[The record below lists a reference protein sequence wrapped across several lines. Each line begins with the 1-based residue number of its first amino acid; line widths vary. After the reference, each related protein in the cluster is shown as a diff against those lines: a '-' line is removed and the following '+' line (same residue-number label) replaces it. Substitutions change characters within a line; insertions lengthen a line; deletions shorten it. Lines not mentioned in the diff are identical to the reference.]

1 MLQSTH
7 PMKNVF
13 FTLFLL
19 FPVGLLGQVA
29 KTDWAKMN
37 LIGKVK
43 CIIETD
49 KQHESIKVS
58 FNEKGFITEKTLDYD
73 VDGSIDVKSVYSY
86 DSLNKLVTMKTY
98 RDDTTLVTI
107 STFLYDALG
116 NRIKENIEN
125 LLESEKGHNANY
137 YYRFDE
143 KGNCIEMRGYNSKGI
158 LFTTYS
164 YRYDSLGH
172 LLEENWLEAN
182 GDTISS
188 AKYSYDN
195 RGNKI
200 KEERT
205 YSSSDPIYI
214 TNYRYNEEGTLIEE
228 ISDNGTTRVNYQL
241 DKKGNCVSIVY
252 SKGLKK
258 EVVVKRRIDY
268 FKL

>member
-19 FPVGLLGQVA
+19 FPVGLLGQVV
-29 KTDWAKMN
+29 KSDWVKMN
-37 LIGKVK
+37 LKGKVK
-43 CIIETD
+43 CIIETE
-49 KQHESIKVS
+49 KQHESIVVS
-58 FNEKGFITEKTLDYD
+58 FNEKGFIAEKSLDYD
-73 VDGSIDVKSVYSY
+73 DDGSIDSRSTYNY

-107 STFLYDALG
+107 STFLYDSLG

-143 KGNCIEMRGYNSKGI
+143 KGNCLEMRGYNSKGI

-172 LLEENWLEAN
+172 QLEEIWREAN
-182 GDTISS
+182 GDTISYV
-188 AKYSYDN
+188 KYTYN
-195 RGNKI
+195 NHGNKS
-200 KEERT
+200 EEQRK

-228 ISDNGTTRVNYQL
+228 ISGNGNSRVNYQL
-241 DKKGNCVSIVY
+241 DKKGNCVRIVY
-252 SKGLKK
+252 SEGLEK